1 MARKILWRFVWGE
14 GKKRGSSPTADE
26 ERLFLLAVWKQ
37 LISGGWCW
45 APSSLFDVWVPDSD
59 LLLWKPL
66 LVGMQQSVLIYPYT
80 LQMGMCT
87 YIRVPSLFTRRK
99 NKTFKKHPAK
109 QDKISFFFLL
119 FIWQCHSGVCSRLSF
134 PSLFSYSLPLKLSL
148 GLPLQY
154 ILYFFFLS
162 FWRESFVFYH

>member
-1 MARKILWRFVWGE
+1 MEVCMRRGKEEREQSYGWWGASLPFGCVEATHQRWLVLGSIVSLWRLSAWFRPITV
-14 GKKRGSSPTADE
+14 KAPTRRHATE
-26 ERLFLLAVWKQ
+26 CPHLP
-37 LISGGWCW
+37 IH
-45 APSSLFDVWVPDSD
+45 
-59 LLLWKPL
+59 
-66 LVGMQQSVLIYPYT
+66 
-80 LQMGMCT
+80 LQVGMCT